1 MTGSHARETGP
12 VFLAEHPLG
21 LVLTLFIQPR
31 ASRNRIEGIHGEA
44 LKIKLTA
51 PPVEGAANKMCREF
65 LAGLFKIPKTAVS
78 IISGETGRN
87 KRVLIQCDE
96 KTRVSIREYLNRQI

>member
-1 MTGSHARETGP
+1 MTENNPRGKRP
-12 VFLAEHPLG
+12 VFLKEHPLG
-21 LVLTLFIQPR
+21 LVLNLFIQPR
-31 ASRNRIEGIHGEA
+31 ASQNKVDGIHGEA

-87 KRVLIQCDE
+87 KRVLIECDE
-96 KTRVSIREYLNRQI
+96 ETMLRIREFLNKA

>member
-1 MTGSHARETGP
+1 MTENNPRGKGP
-12 VFLAEHPLG
+12 VFLKDHPRG

-31 ASRNRIEGIHGEA
+31 SSRNQIDGIHGEA

-65 LAGLFKIPKTAVS
+65 LAGLFKIPKTAIS

-87 KRVLIQCDE
+87 KRVLIECNE
-96 KTRVSIREYLNRQI
+96 ETGLRIKAFLNKE